1 MIIARGDAI
10 HNWDGK
16 TAYATSSSL
25 FFEEVPRQVNKFEI
39 LIVTAVGL
47 LFLGTVQIAL
57 NLNIGLASGKL
68 SNLHEIEAAL
78 RIENDRLG
86 WAVNKAVK
94 LEVLE
99 KVAVNKLGMV
109 RPETSQIVVLP
120 K

>member
-10 HNWDGK
+10 RDWDGK

-25 FFEEVPRQVNKFEI
+25 FIEEVPRRINKFEI
-39 LIVTAVGL
+39 TIITALVL
-47 LFLGTVQIAL
+47 LLLGTVQIAL

-68 SNLHEIEAAL
+68 SNLNEIEAAL
-78 RIENDRLG
+78 RIENDRMGL
-86 WAVNKAVK
+86 AVHKAVK

-99 KVAVNKLGMV
+99 KVAVNKLRMV
-109 RPETSQIVVLP
+109 RPETNQMVVLP